1 MSEFANTLMKNKEL
15 LQNTQSLLFDRNMLK
30 RHLESLD
37 PLVEAI
43 RPFNR
48 ETDEAPTKD
57 SVKKTLC
64 FMSTPEPMVDKYIQD
79 AIEMGAPYSPRVFIS
94 QWPGR
99 C

>member
-30 RHLESLD
+30 HHLESLD
-37 PLVEAI
+37 PLIEAI

-79 AIEMGAPYSPRVFIS
+79 AIEMGAPYSPQVFIS
-94 QWPGR
+94 QWPG
-99 C
+99 